1 MLKSRQ
7 RIKGM
12 TVTLQFDY
20 DLFVIGAGSG
30 GVRAARMAA
39 NRGKKVAVAEERYLG
54 GTCVNVGCVPKKLFV
69 YASQFPELLRTSKG
83 FGWNQAELP
92 VLDWPTLRDNKT
104 AEIERLNGI
113 YNNLI
118 NNSGADLFDG
128 RATVVGPQQVHVN
141 GKTYSVRTILVATGG
156 WPYIPEFPGN
166 EHAVS
171 SNEMFF
177 LDELPKRAVVVGGGY
192 IAVEFAGILNG
203 LGVDTHLVYR
213 GTNLLKSFDRE
224 MSDKITQGMAEK
236 GVNIHLSQQVSEI
249 ATMGAGYSVTFDDQ
263 TSMNADLVLYATGR
277 QANTAGL
284 GLENTAVELRSN
296 GSIVVDEHFCTAEP
310 SVYALGDVIDRVQ
323 LTPVA
328 IQEAM
333 VLVDALYGDGLA
345 TIDYDNI
352 PTAVFCQ
359 PELGTVGLGE
369 EDAQAKYADIS
380 VYTSDFKPMMQT
392 LGGGND
398 RITMKLIVDNQ
409 TDRVLGC
416 HMVGDHAAEII
427 QGMGIA
433 LKAGATK
440 AHFDATVGIHPSAAE
455 EFVTM
460 REPTR

>member
-1 MLKSRQ
+1 
-7 RIKGM
+7 M
-12 TVTLQFDY
+12 TEHFDY

-39 NRGKKVAVAEERYLG
+39 SKGKKVAVAEERYLG

-69 YASQFPELLRTSKG
+69 YASQFPELFHASVG
-83 FGWNQAELP
+83 FGWSVPQQP
-92 VLDWPTLRDNKT
+92 SLDWATLRDNKT

-118 NNSGADLFDG
+118 DNSGADLYDG
-128 RATVVGPQQVHVN
+128 RATIAGPHLVSVN
-141 GKTYSVRTILVATGG
+141 GETYTTRSILVATGG
-156 WPYIPEFPGN
+156 WPYIPKFPGS
-166 EHAVS
+166 EHAIS

-177 LDELPKRAVVVGGGY
+177 LDTLPKTAVVVGGGY

-203 LGVDTHLVYR
+203 LGVDTHLLYR
-213 GTNLLKSFDRE
+213 GPHLLKSFDRE
-224 MSDKITQGMAEK
+224 MSQKVVEGMRAK
-236 GVNIHLSQQVSEI
+236 GVHIHLSTEVNEI
-249 ATMGAGYSVTFDDQ
+249 TKTNDGLQLALSNGESLSAGL
-263 TSMNADLVLYATGR
+263 ALYATGR
-277 QANTAGL
+277 QANSANL
-284 GLENTAVELRSN
+284 GLENTSVVMAGN
-296 GSIVVDEHFCTAEP
+296 GSIVVDDQFCTAEP

-333 VLVDALYGDGLA
+333 VLVDHLFGGGIAS
-345 TIDYDNI
+345 IDYSNI

-359 PELGTVGLGE
+359 PELGTVGLSE
-369 EDAQAKYADIS
+369 EQARAEYTDVA
-380 VYTSDFKPMMQT
+380 VYVSDFKPMLQT
-392 LGGGND
+392 LGGGSD
-398 RITMKLIVDNQ
+398 RITMKLIVDS
-409 TDRVLGC
+409 DSDVVVGC

-460 REPTR
+460 RDKTR

>member
-1 MLKSRQ
+1 
-7 RIKGM
+7 M
-12 TVTLQFDY
+12 TTEFDY

-39 NRGKKVAVAEERYLG
+39 SKGKKVAVAEERYLG

-69 YASQFPELLRTSKG
+69 YASQFPELFHASAG
-83 FGWNQAELP
+83 FGWTVPQQP
-92 VLDWPTLRDNKT
+92 TLDWATLRDNKT

-118 NNSGADLFDG
+118 DSSGADLFEG
-128 RATVVGPQQVHVN
+128 RATVAGPNLVSVN
-141 GKTYSVRTILVATGG
+141 GETYKARTILIATGG
-156 WPYIPEFPGN
+156 WPYIPEFPGS
-166 EHAVS
+166 EHALS

-177 LDELPKRAVVVGGGY
+177 LDKLPNKAVVVGGGY

-203 LGVDTHLVYR
+203 LGVETHLVYR
-213 GTNLLKSFDRE
+213 GPKLLKSFDVE
-224 MSDKITQGMAEK
+224 MGDKITQGMIDK
-236 GVNIHLSQQVSEI
+236 GVNIHLNTEI
-249 ATMGAGYSVTFDDQ
+249 NQITKADEQLSVILNNGSDLEAG
-263 TSMNADLVLYATGR
+263 LVLYATGR

-284 GLENTAVELRSN
+284 GLETTKVVMRDN
-296 GSIVVDEHFCTAEP
+296 GSIQVDKYFATAEP
-310 SVYALGDVIDRVQ
+310 SIYALGDVIDRVQ

-333 VLVDALYGDGLA
+333 VLVDHLFGDSSA
-345 TIDYDNI
+345 TIDYRDI

-359 PELGTVGLGE
+359 PEFGTVGLSE
-369 EDAQAKYADIS
+369 ERAREEYKGIAIYL
-380 VYTSDFKPMMQT
+380 SDFKPMLQT
-392 LGGGND
+392 LGGGTE
-398 RITMKLIVDNQ
+398 RITMKLVVDEES
-409 TDRVLGC
+409 DIVLGC
-416 HMVGDHAAEII
+416 HMVGEHAAEII

-460 REPTR
+460 REKTR